1 MVGENKIMFRCQYCK
16 TSIFFDFTSRAWS
29 SVTSNL
35 CVGKRLI
42 HQPHQ
47 SAEFYRFKDG
57 YEELISSQNFM
68 LIRNGEMRL
77 KTKTGETLHYSDQV
91 LKFGI
96 TTDDELA
103 QVYFTDYVEIIN
115 NPWFEIL
122 DRYDGD
128 DWGETYDDLDKG
140 LEALFQK
147 QGELDKNKEL
157 YETYA
162 LHISRGLDEAMAV
175 IDEARHT
182 SSS

>member
-1 MVGENKIMFRCQYCK
+1 MFRCQYCK
-16 TSIFFDFTSRAWS
+16 TSVFFDFKTREWTSVIS
-29 SVTSNL
+29 SK
-35 CVGKRLI
+35 CVGNQPI

-47 SAEFYRFKDG
+47 SAEFYRFKDS

-122 DRYDGD
+122 DRYNGD
-128 DWGETYDDLDKG
+128 DWGETYDDFDKG

-147 QGELDKNKEL
+147 QDELDKQKYHE
-157 YETYA
+157 YA

-182 SSS
+182 SGS